1 MNLLNAIFF
10 ILLVTSNIFSAK
22 KIGGKPETLGKG
34 VVLKCKQASR
44 IEIKKKKKEED
55 FQTQFS
61 TSSSGLIRSLDHF
74 L

>member
-1 MNLLNAIFF
+1 MYQ
-10 ILLVTSNIFSAK
+10 TSKS
-22 KIGGKPETLGKG
+22 
-34 VVLKCKQASR
+34 KQASR
-44 IEIKKKKKEED
+44 IEIKKRKKEKD

>member
-1 MNLLNAIFF
+1 MRCFLFGFDFKEVYLKNVNKQVASKL
-10 ILLVTSNIFSAK
+10 K
-22 KIGGKPETLGKG
+22 K
-34 VVLKCKQASR
+34 R
-44 IEIKKKKKEED
+44 KKEED